1 MAKLNYNKD
10 QFKSDEEYQKF
21 LQDKWVELKKKLE
34 EPKIK
39 AVFKRLAD
47 K

>member
-10 QFKSDEEYQKF
+10 QFKNDQEYRKF
-21 LQDKWVELKKKLE
+21 LEDKWQELKKKLQDPE
-34 EPKIK
+34 IQ

-47 K
+47 R